1 MAMLPLAPSAVQHS
15 HPQPKESVFISI
27 TLSLGK
33 RPLLWSLFLYGT
45 AEDGI
50 REVELWKLSTGNGLA
65 SWQWLF
71 AFPETFAGAVAQKTS
86 TCIKLKFWS
95 Q

>member
-15 HPQPKESVFISI
+15 HPQPKESTFTSI
-27 TLSLGK
+27 TQSPGN
-33 RPLLWSLFLYGT
+33 RPLLWSLFLCGT

-50 REVELWKLSTGNGLA
+50 WEVELWKLSTGNALA

-71 AFPETFAGAVAQKTS
+71 AVPEAFAGAVAQRHQS
-86 TCIKLKFWS
+86 A
-95 Q
+95 